1 MPCRTAEP
9 VVGSAPVVASEES
22 PQAPRAKP
30 TAGRSPS
37 ERNEAG
43 RKLLATE
50 GELRDI
56 KAALDEHSIVAITDG
71 AGRITYANDRF
82 CSISQYSAEELI
94 GRDHRIIN
102 SGWHSK
108 DFFRELW
115 TTIRHGRVWHGEIRN
130 RAKDGSIYWV
140 DTTIFPR
147 LDESGKPLQFISIRT
162 DITKRKA
169 NEEKLQQ
176 LTAEI
181 LGIAEAER
189 SRIGADLHDGLGQQ
203 LTAIEL
209 MCAGLKDDAARAGPA
224 VVGSLDEIG
233 RLLRDAVSQ
242 TRSMARGLVSV
253 GQGSDALERGLS
265 ELARRTDR
273 LGGIRCR
280 FECAKP
286 VTISFPVVSTHLYR
300 IAQEAVN
307 NATKHSGAT
316 EVRISLLR
324 VEGTVLL
331 TITDN
336 GRGMVQRLGGVG
348 LNLMSYRA
356 DLIGAQLTVGS
367 DAGHGVTVTCVVPC
381 QP

>member
-1 MPCRTAEP
+1 
-9 VVGSAPVVASEES
+9 VASED
-22 PQAPRAKP
+22 PNKA
-30 TAGRSPS
+30 AGRSLS
-37 ERNEAG
+37 
-43 RKLLATE
+43 ATE

-71 AGRITYANDRF
+71 LGRITYANDKF
-82 CSISQYSAEELI
+82 CSISQYAPVELV
-94 GRDHRIIN
+94 GKDHRIIN

-108 DFFRELW
+108 EFFRDLW

-130 RAKDGSIYWV
+130 RAKDGSFYWV

-147 LDESGKPLQFISIRT
+147 LDDSGKPLQFISIRT

-176 LTAEI
+176 LTSEI
-181 LGIAEAER
+181 LGIAEGER

-209 MCAGLKDDAARAGPA
+209 MCAGIKDDARRTDSA
-224 VVGSLDEIG
+224 VAGSLDEIG

-253 GQGSDALERGLS
+253 GPGREALENGLAELVRG
-265 ELARRTDR
+265 TDR
-273 LGGIRCR
+273 LGAIRCR
-280 FECAKP
+280 FVCPHP
-286 VTISFPVVSTHLYR
+286 VTVGFPAVANHLYR

-307 NATKHSGAT
+307 NAVKHSGAT
-316 EVRISLLR
+316 EVVVSLDR
-324 VEGTVLL
+324 TEGTVRLV
-331 TITDN
+331 ISDN
-336 GRGMVQRLGGVG
+336 GAGMTRKLGGVG
-348 LNLMSYRA
+348 LNLMTYRA
-356 DLIGAQLTVGS
+356 DLIGALLTVGS
-367 DAGHGVTVTCVVPC
+367 APGQGVVVTCVVPC

>member
-1 MPCRTAEP
+1 ME
-9 VVGSAPVVASEES
+9 GH
-22 PQAPRAKP
+22 
-30 TAGRSPS
+30 
-37 ERNEAG
+37 EAG
-43 RKLLATE
+43 LRLLATE

-71 AGRITYANDRF
+71 EGKITYANEKF
-82 CSISQYSAEELI
+82 CSISQYSQGELI

-108 DFFRELW
+108 EFFRDLW
-115 TTIRHGRVWHGEIRN
+115 STIRHGSVWHGEIRN

-147 LDESGKPLQFISIRT
+147 LGQDGKPLQYISIRT
-162 DITKRKA
+162 DITKRKE

-181 LGIAEAER
+181 LGIAEGER

-209 MCAGLKDDAARAGPA
+209 MCAGIKEDAARADTGIA
-224 VVGSLDEIG
+224 GSLDEIG

-242 TRSMARGLVSV
+242 TRAMARGLVPV
-253 GQGSDALERGLS
+253 GQGKDALENGLA
-265 ELARRTDR
+265 ELAKRTDR
-273 LGGIRCR
+273 LAGIRCQ
-280 FECAKP
+280 FECP
-286 VTISFPVVSTHLYR
+286 RRVSVGSPVVANHLYR

-307 NATKHSGAT
+307 NAVKHSKAT
-316 EVRISLLR
+316 EVTLSLVR
-324 VEGTVLL
+324 FEGTLRL
-331 TITDN
+331 TVSDN
-336 GRGMVQRLGGVG
+336 GSGMGKASGGVG
-348 LNLMSYRA
+348 LNLMHYRA
-356 DLIGAQLTVGS
+356 ELIAAQLTVAS
-367 DAGHGVTVTCVVPC
+367 EAGHGVTVTCLVPC

>member
-1 MPCRTAEP
+1 
-9 VVGSAPVVASEES
+9 VASED
-22 PQAPRAKP
+22 PTQAARIRAAP
-30 TAGRSPS
+30 ARNPYPGIEAVRSLS
-37 ERNEAG
+37 
-43 RKLLATE
+43 ATE

-71 AGRITYANDRF
+71 LGRITYANDKF
-82 CSISQYSAEELI
+82 CSISQYEPGELI
-94 GRDHRIIN
+94 GKDHRIIN

-108 DFFRELW
+108 DFFRDLW

-130 RAKDGSIYWV
+130 RAKDGSFYWV

-147 LDESGKPLQFISIRT
+147 LDEAGKPLQFISIRT

-176 LTAEI
+176 LTSEI
-181 LGIAEAER
+181 LGIAEGER

-209 MCAGLKDDAARAGPA
+209 MCAGIKDDAARTDS
-224 VVGSLDEIG
+224 VVAGSLDEIG
-233 RLLRDAVSQ
+233 RLLRDAVAQ

-253 GQGSDALERGLS
+253 GSGREALENGLA
-265 ELARRTDR
+265 ELARSTDR

-280 FECAKP
+280 FERPQK
-286 VTISFPVVSTHLYR
+286 VTVGFPAVANHLYR
-300 IAQEAVN
+300 IAQEAMN
-307 NATKHSGAT
+307 NAVKHSGAT
-316 EVRISLLR
+316 EVVLSLVR
-324 VEGTVLL
+324 TEGTVRLV
-331 TITDN
+331 ISDN
-336 GRGMVQRLGGVG
+336 GTGMTRKPGGVG
-348 LNLMSYRA
+348 LNLMTYRA

-367 DAGHGVTVTCVVPC
+367 GPGQGVVVTCVVPC

>member
-1 MPCRTAEP
+1 MASDDPTQ
-9 VVGSAPVVASEES
+9 SARGRPS
-22 PQAPRAKP
+22 
-30 TAGRSPS
+30 AGQTPS
-37 ERNEAG
+37 EGTEAG
-43 RKLLATE
+43 LRLLATE

-71 AGRITYANDRF
+71 AGKITYANDKF
-82 CSISQYSAEELI
+82 CSISQYSPKELL

-108 DFFRELW
+108 EFFRDLW
-115 TTIRHGRVWHGEIRN
+115 GTIRHGRVWHGEIRN
-130 RAKDGSIYWV
+130 RAKDGSFYWV

-147 LDESGKPLQFISIRT
+147 LDQDGNPLQFISIRT

-169 NEEKLQQ
+169 NEEKLQH

-181 LGIAEAER
+181 LGIAERER

-209 MCAGLKDDAARAGPA
+209 MCAGVKDDAAKADSRIA
-224 VVGSLDEIG
+224 GSLDEIG

-242 TRSMARGLVSV
+242 TRSMARGLVPV
-253 GQGSDALERGLS
+253 GPGKDALESGLA
-265 ELARRTDR
+265 ELAKRTDR

-280 FECAKP
+280 FECARR
-286 VTISFPVVSTHLYR
+286 VSVGSPVVANHLYR

-307 NATKHSGAT
+307 NAVKHSGAK
-316 EVRISLLR
+316 EVTLTLERK
-324 VEGTVLL
+324 EGTVRLAVS
-331 TITDN
+331 DN
-336 GRGMVQRLGGVG
+336 GSGLGKASGGVG
-348 LNLMSYRA
+348 LNLMDYRA
-356 DLIGAQLTVGS
+356 ELIGAQLTVGS
-367 DAGHGVTVTCVVPC
+367 EAGQGVAVTCVVPC